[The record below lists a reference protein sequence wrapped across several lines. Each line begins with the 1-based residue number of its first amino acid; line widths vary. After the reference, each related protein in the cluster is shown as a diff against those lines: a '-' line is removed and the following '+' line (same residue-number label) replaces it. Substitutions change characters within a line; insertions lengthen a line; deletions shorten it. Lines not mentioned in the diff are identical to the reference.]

1 MKILTLEDYQ
11 KAGETFWPKYWYIAK
26 ELGEDVKPEQSLK
39 LWKRW
44 WCRIEDSSRRK
55 TMHHLDLTR
64 RKMTETQQKRKA
76 KLSDSFGGTVEKD
89 IPADA
94 EWIDEAFYIKK
105 TRFGLYTSILKGP
118 LGQHFITGATYEG
131 VLTMSRWH
139 LKCLQ
144 EGTR

>member
-1 MKILTLEDYQ
+1 
-11 KAGETFWPKYWYIAK
+11 
-26 ELGEDVKPEQSLK
+26 
-39 LWKRW
+39 
-44 WCRIEDSSRRK
+44 
-55 TMHHLDLTR
+55 
-64 RKMTETQQKRKA
+64 MTETQQKRKA

-105 TRFGLYTSILKGP
+105 TRFGLFTSILKEP

-144 EGTR
+144 DESLDDNTRVVNSGVVGGKL